1 MRLSLFL
8 GSLPVWSFHAS
19 LRLPAPYYPTQQ
31 LMMNPLPP
39 VPGILPSASPP
50 TASGASWA
58 TFLTDL
64 MGFIAFA
71 WSVLNAASLLSL
83 CCPLSLEMLMP
94 PLQEQMGLN
103 WSSGL

>member
-19 LRLPAPYYPTQQ
+19 LRLPAPRYPTQQ
-31 LMMNPLPP
+31 LMTNPLPP
-39 VPGILPSASPP
+39 VPGILPSASRPA
-50 TASGASWA
+50 ASGAAWA

-64 MGFIAFA
+64 MGFIALA
-71 WSVLNAASLLSL
+71 WSMLNVASLPSL
-83 CCPLSLEMLMP
+83 YCPLSLEMLIL

-103 WSSGL
+103 WSSGH